1 MLVFYYYFTYHF
13 AFTECQKMLS
23 TVQEEPIE
31 IDSMEEESSV
41 CHDHSN
47 GPVDSTS
54 LQIICD
60 SANLG
65 MYVY

>member
-1 MLVFYYYFTYHF
+1 
-13 AFTECQKMLS
+13 MLS

-31 IDSMEEESSV
+31 IHSMEEESSV

-47 GPVDSTS
+47 GPIDSAS
-54 LQIICD
+54 LQIVCD

-65 MYVY
+65 MCVY